1 MASYPTPAALKSA
14 ASSGTARVTA
24 KSGLVLRSAPST
36 SATRVTAIPYGSTV
50 KLLAVSAA
58 TGWKAVSYGVNYGYV
73 SSAYLGSGA
82 SAASLAVASKS
93 TPSTATG
100 GSAEIRAIA
109 PAPSSAASAATATTI
124 NNSSMTDKTKKIL
137 IGSAI
142 VVGVGIAGYFAYKA
156 FKKPQ
161 QALSGIGGRRKKRGG
176 AKLAP
181 LRIKA

>member
-14 ASSGTARVTA
+14 ASNGTARVTA

-36 SATRVTAIPYGSTV
+36 SSTRVTAIPYGSTV

-58 TGWKAVSYGVNYGYV
+58 SGWKAVNYGVNYGYA
-73 SSAYLGSGA
+73 SSDYLGSGS
-82 SAASLAVASKS
+82 SAAGKS
-93 TPSTATG
+93 TPSTAAG

-109 PAPSSAASAATATTI
+109 PAPSSAPSAATATTI

-156 FKKPQ
+156 LKKPR
-161 QALSGIGGRRKKRGG
+161 QALGGIGGRRKKRGG

>member
-1 MASYPTPAALKSA
+1 
-14 ASSGTARVTA
+14 
-24 KSGLVLRSAPST
+24 
-36 SATRVTAIPYGSTV
+36 
-50 KLLAVSAA
+50 
-58 TGWKAVSYGVNYGYV
+58 
-73 SSAYLGSGA
+73 
-82 SAASLAVASKS
+82 
-93 TPSTATG
+93 
-100 GSAEIRAIA
+100 
-109 PAPSSAASAATATTI
+109 
-124 NNSSMTDKTKKIL
+124 MTDKTKKIL

>member
-14 ASSGTARVTA
+14 ASNGTAHVTA

-50 KLLAVSAA
+50 KLLAAQAA
-58 TGWKAVSYGVNYGYV
+58 TGWKAVNYGVNYGYV
-73 SSAYLGSGA
+73 SSAYLGSGT
-82 SAASLAVASKS
+82 SAASSAVASKT

-109 PAPSSAASAATATTI
+109 PAPSSAAATATTI

-156 FKKPQ
+156 LKKPQ

>member
-14 ASSGTARVTA
+14 ASNGTARVTA

-36 SATRVTAIPYGSTV
+36 SAPRVTAIPYGSTV

-58 TGWKAVSYGVNYGYV
+58 TGWKAVNYGVNYGYV
-73 SSAYLGSGA
+73 SSAYLGSGSS
-82 SAASLAVASKS
+82 SAASKS

-109 PAPSSAASAATATTI
+109 PAPSFAPSAATATTI
-124 NNSSMTDKTKKIL
+124 NNTSMTDKTKKIL

-142 VVGVGIAGYFAYKA
+142 AVGVGIAGYLAYKA
-156 FKKPQ
+156 LKKPQ